1 LKQHE
6 ASWGGGR
13 GGIIPYCVAGAAV
26 IRIDSFRRWRTR
38 NNGARGAFIDSV
50 RVFGFSATQD
60 VGDARIVRVSI
71 RAAGGVRS
79 CLGAYHEC
87 CIGAGIGAALD
98 MPSAADPLRW
108 LFAED
113 PSRILV
119 TVGQNQVAE
128 ALRLAAEYNLV
139 VETIGST
146 GGDNFTVSLSELTVL
161 EVSVSD
167 LRLSYETALEQAVE
181 KVAEVS

>member
-87 CIGAGIGAALD
+87 CIGAGLLAGGRRIAWPLLRPKERGP
-98 MPSAADPLRW
+98 MP
-108 LFAED
+108 
-113 PSRILV
+113 
-119 TVGQNQVAE
+119 
-128 ALRLAAEYNLV
+128 
-139 VETIGST
+139 GS
-146 GGDNFTVSLSELTVL
+146 
-161 EVSVSD
+161 
-167 LRLSYETALEQAVE
+167 
-181 KVAEVS
+181 K